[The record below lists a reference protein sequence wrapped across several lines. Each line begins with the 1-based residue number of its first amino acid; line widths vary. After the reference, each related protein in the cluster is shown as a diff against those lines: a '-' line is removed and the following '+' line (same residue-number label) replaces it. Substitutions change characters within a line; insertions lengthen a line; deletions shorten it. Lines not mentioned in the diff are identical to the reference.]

1 MGEATP
7 GSSPQGRC
15 ADAAGPS
22 PEGARPRTPPQ
33 MPRGARPRT
42 PRASAYGGRPA
53 PRVRRSRSRHGCGG
67 HSGAT
72 GAGRP
77 HQHVRFSCS
86 YSVPGT
92 SSACF
97 VQQTPIGR
105 HQESH
110 CGGEA
115 PSRLAKPLVSFCSL
129 REFPRAAHLSPRRMS
144 TYRSLLRKS
153 AVFGNQMRIR
163 VPYRGA
169 SCAKDGACLKKLA
182 NSNAPNGGLGMLD
195 GAVPTPVG
203 CFAFWLSGK
212 SLMGSGIVRQ
222 SGHE

>member
-7 GSSPQGRC
+7 APSPQGRC

-22 PEGARPRTPPQ
+22 PEAPARGR
-33 MPRGARPRT
+33 RG
-42 PRASAYGGRPA
+42 RAPMAGGR
-53 PRVRRSRSRHGCGG
+53 RHGCGG
-67 HSGAT
+67 HGRAT

-110 CGGEA
+110 RGGEA
-115 PSRLAKPLVSFCSL
+115 PSRLTKPLVSFCSS
-129 REFPRAAHLSPRRMS
+129 REFPRVAHLSLRRMS

-153 AVFGNQMRIR
+153 KVFGNQMRIR
-163 VPYRGA
+163 VSIPRGVLRQ
-169 SCAKDGACLKKLA
+169 GRRLLKKLA
-182 NSNAPNGGLGMLD
+182 NNDAPNGGLGMLD
-195 GAVPTPVG
+195 GAAPAPVG

>member
-1 MGEATP
+1 MDEATP
-7 GSSPQGRC
+7 QARAPRRSPEDAPADAPRRPPE
-15 ADAAGPS
+15 DAAG
-22 PEGARPRTPPQ
+22 ERLWRAAGAT
-33 MPRGARPRT
+33 GAAVT
-42 PRASAYGGRPA
+42 AA
-53 PRVRRSRSRHGCGG
+53 PRVRRRLRHY
-67 HSGAT
+67 
-72 GAGRP
+72 P

-86 YSVPGT
+86 YSVPGI

-115 PSRLAKPLVSFCSL
+115 PSQLAKPLVSFFSS

-163 VPYRGA
+163 ISIPRGVLRQGRRLFEETCEQQRSQRRPWHAGWGRAGARRLFRFLAERKVP
-169 SCAKDGACLKKLA
+169 DGQRYCSAI
-182 NSNAPNGGLGMLD
+182 
-195 GAVPTPVG
+195 
-203 CFAFWLSGK
+203 
-212 SLMGSGIVRQ
+212 GS
-222 SGHE
+222 

>member
-1 MGEATP
+1 MP
-7 GSSPQGRC
+7 HGRGN
-15 ADAAGPS
+15 AGFEPS
-22 PEGARPRTPPQ
+22 GTLRGRRRPE
-33 MPRGARPRT
+33 PRG
-42 PRASAYGGRPA
+42 
-53 PRVRRSRSRHGCGG
+53 RHGCGG

-72 GAGRP
+72 GAAVP
-77 HQHVRFSCS
+77 EALSASTCQVLLILFS
-86 YSVPGT
+86 PGGGA

-115 PSRLAKPLVSFCSL
+115 PSRLAKPLVSFCSS
-129 REFPRAAHLSPRRMS
+129 REFPRVARLPLRRMS

-153 AVFGNQMRIR
+153 EVFGNQMRVQVAIR
-163 VPYRGA
+163 WGVLRQGRRL
-169 SCAKDGACLKKLA
+169 LKKLA
-182 NSNAPNGGLGMLD
+182 SNDAPNGGLGMLD
-195 GAVPTPVG
+195 GAAPAPVG

>member
-7 GSSPQGRC
+7 APSPQGRC

-22 PEGARPRTPPQ
+22 PEAPARGR
-33 MPRGARPRT
+33 RG
-42 PRASAYGGRPA
+42 RAPMAGGR
-53 PRVRRSRSRHGCGG
+53 RHGCGG
-67 HSGAT
+67 HGRAT

-115 PSRLAKPLVSFCSL
+115 PSRLAKPLVSFCSS
-129 REFPRAAHLSPRRMS
+129 REFPRVARLPLRRMS

-153 AVFGNQMRIR
+153 EVFGNQMRVQVAIR
-163 VPYRGA
+163 WGVLRQGRRL
-169 SCAKDGACLKKLA
+169 LKKLA
-182 NSNAPNGGLGMLD
+182 SNDAPNGGLGMLD
-195 GAVPTPVG
+195 GAAPAPVG

>member
-1 MGEATP
+1 M
-7 GSSPQGRC
+7 
-15 ADAAGPS
+15 
-22 PEGARPRTPPQ
+22 
-33 MPRGARPRT
+33 

-53 PRVRRSRSRHGCGG
+53 PRVRRLRSRHGCGG

-110 CGGEA
+110 RGGEA
-115 PSRLAKPLVSFCSL
+115 PSRLAKPLVSFCSS
-129 REFPRAAHLSPRRMS
+129 REFPRVARLPLRRMS

-153 AVFGNQMRIR
+153 EVFGNQMRVQVAIR
-163 VPYRGA
+163 WGVLRQGRRL
-169 SCAKDGACLKKLA
+169 LKKLA
-182 NSNAPNGGLGMLD
+182 SNDAPNGGLGMLD
-195 GAVPTPVG
+195 GAAPAPVG

>member
-7 GSSPQGRC
+7 APSPQGRC

-22 PEGARPRTPPQ
+22 PEAPARGR
-33 MPRGARPRT
+33 RG
-42 PRASAYGGRPA
+42 RAPMAGGR
-53 PRVRRSRSRHGCGG
+53 RHGCGG
-67 HSGAT
+67 HGRAT

-110 CGGEA
+110 RGGEA
-115 PSRLAKPLVSFCSL
+115 PSQLAKPLVSFCSS
-129 REFPRAAHLSPRRMS
+129 REFPRVAHLSLRRMS

-153 AVFGNQMRIR
+153 KVFGNQMRIR
-163 VPYRGA
+163 VSIPRGVLRQ
-169 SCAKDGACLKKLA
+169 GRRLLKKLA
-182 NSNAPNGGLGMLD
+182 SNDAPNGGLGMLD
-195 GAVPTPVG
+195 GAAPAPVG

>member
-1 MGEATP
+1 MP
-7 GSSPQGRC
+7 HGRGN
-15 ADAAGPS
+15 AAGPS
-22 PEGARPRTPPQ
+22 PEAPARGR
-33 MPRGARPRT
+33 RG
-42 PRASAYGGRPA
+42 RAPMAGGR
-53 PRVRRSRSRHGCGG
+53 RHGCGG

-97 VQQTPIGR
+97 VQQTPVGR

-110 CGGEA
+110 RDGETL
-115 PSRLAKPLVSFCSL
+115 SQLAKPLVSFCSS
-129 REFPRAAHLSPRRMS
+129 REFPRVARLPLRRMS

-153 AVFGNQMRIR
+153 EVFGNQMRIR
-163 VPYRGA
+163 VSIPRGVLRQ
-169 SCAKDGACLKKLA
+169 GRRLLKNLA
-182 NSNAPNGGLGMLD
+182 NNDAPNGGLGMLD
-195 GAVPTPVG
+195 GAAPAPVG

-212 SLMGSGIVRQ
+212 SLMGSGIVR
-222 SGHE
+222 

>member
-1 MGEATP
+1 MLR
-7 GSSPQGRC
+7 GRRR
-15 ADAAGPS
+15 
-22 PEGARPRTPPQ
+22 PE
-33 MPRGARPRT
+33 PRG
-42 PRASAYGGRPA
+42 
-53 PRVRRSRSRHGCGG
+53 RHGCGGHGRATGAGRPPEAAAGHAPMAGGRRIGRGG

-115 PSRLAKPLVSFCSL
+115 PSRLAKPLVSFCSS
-129 REFPRAAHLSPRRMS
+129 REFPRVARLPLRRMS

-153 AVFGNQMRIR
+153 KVFGNQMRVQVAIR
-163 VPYRGA
+163 WGVLRQGRRL
-169 SCAKDGACLKKLA
+169 LKKLA
-182 NSNAPNGGLGMLD
+182 NNDAPNGGLGMLD
-195 GAVPTPVG
+195 GAAPAPVG

-212 SLMGSGIVRQ
+212 SLMGSGIVR
-222 SGHE
+222 

>member
-1 MGEATP
+1 MP
-7 GSSPQGRC
+7 HGRGN
-15 ADAAGPS
+15 AGPES
-22 PEGARPRTPPQ
+22 SGTLRRRRRPE
-33 MPRGARPRT
+33 PRGARPRT

-53 PRVRRSRSRHGCGG
+53 PRVRRSRSRHGCGAPASTCQVLLILFSPG
-67 HSGAT
+67 GGA
-72 GAGRP
+72 
-77 HQHVRFSCS
+77 
-86 YSVPGT
+86 

-115 PSRLAKPLVSFCSL
+115 PSRLAKPLVSFCSS
-129 REFPRAAHLSPRRMS
+129 REFLRVARLPLRRMS

-153 AVFGNQMRIR
+153 EVFGNQMRVQVAIR
-163 VPYRGA
+163 WGVLRQGRRL
-169 SCAKDGACLKKLA
+169 LKKLA
-182 NSNAPNGGLGMLD
+182 SNDAPNGGLGMLD
-195 GAVPTPVG
+195 GAAPAPVG

>member
-1 MGEATP
+1 MAGGRRHGCGGHGRATGAGRPPEA
-7 GSSPQGRC
+7 
-15 ADAAGPS
+15 AAGHAPM
-22 PEGARPRTPPQ
+22 A
-33 MPRGARPRT
+33 
-42 PRASAYGGRPA
+42 GGR
-53 PRVRRSRSRHGCGG
+53 RHGCGG

-72 GAGRP
+72 GAAAP
-77 HQHVRFSCS
+77 EALSASTCQVLLILFS
-86 YSVPGT
+86 PGGGA

-115 PSRLAKPLVSFCSL
+115 PSRLAKPLVSFCSS
-129 REFPRAAHLSPRRMS
+129 REFPRVARLPLRRMS

-153 AVFGNQMRIR
+153 EVFGNQMRVQVAIR
-163 VPYRGA
+163 WGVLRQGRRL
-169 SCAKDGACLKKLA
+169 LKKLA
-182 NSNAPNGGLGMLD
+182 SNDAPNGGLGMLD
-195 GAVPTPVG
+195 GAAPAPVG

>member
-7 GSSPQGRC
+7 APSPQGRC

-22 PEGARPRTPPQ
+22 PEAPARGR
-33 MPRGARPRT
+33 RG
-42 PRASAYGGRPA
+42 RAPMAGGR
-53 PRVRRSRSRHGCGG
+53 RHGCGG
-67 HSGAT
+67 HGRAT

-77 HQHVRFSCS
+77 HQHVRVSGF
-86 YSVPGT
+86 YSVRGGA

-115 PSRLAKPLVSFCSL
+115 PSRLAKPLVSFCSS
-129 REFPRAAHLSPRRMS
+129 REFLRVARLPLRRMS

-153 AVFGNQMRIR
+153 EVFGNQMRVQVAIR
-163 VPYRGA
+163 WGVLRQGRRL
-169 SCAKDGACLKKLA
+169 LKKLA
-182 NSNAPNGGLGMLD
+182 SNDAPNGGRGMLD
-195 GAVPTPVG
+195 GAAPAPVG

>member
-1 MGEATP
+1 MRGRSCPMGEATP
-7 GSSPQGRC
+7 APSPQGRC

-22 PEGARPRTPPQ
+22 PEAPARGR
-33 MPRGARPRT
+33 RG
-42 PRASAYGGRPA
+42 RAPMAGGR
-53 PRVRRSRSRHGCGG
+53 RHGCGG
-67 HSGAT
+67 HGRAT

-110 CGGEA
+110 RGGEA
-115 PSRLAKPLVSFCSL
+115 PSQLAKPLVSFCSS
-129 REFPRAAHLSPRRMS
+129 REFPRVAHLSLRRMS

-153 AVFGNQMRIR
+153 KVFGNQMRIR
-163 VPYRGA
+163 VSIPRGVLRQGRRLFEETCEQQRSQRRPWHA
-169 SCAKDGACLKKLA
+169 GWGRAGARRLFRFLAERKVPDGQRYCSAI
-182 NSNAPNGGLGMLD
+182 
-195 GAVPTPVG
+195 
-203 CFAFWLSGK
+203 
-212 SLMGSGIVRQ
+212 GS
-222 SGHE
+222 

>member
-1 MGEATP
+1 MRGRSCPMGEATP
-7 GSSPQGRC
+7 APSPQGRC

-22 PEGARPRTPPQ
+22 PEGATGAAVTVAPRV
-33 MPRGARPRT
+33 RGARPRPPLAT
-42 PRASAYGGRPA
+42 RLWQAAGASGEAVTAA
-53 PRVRRSRSRHGCGG
+53 PRVRRRLRHY
-67 HSGAT
+67 
-72 GAGRP
+72 P

-110 CGGEA
+110 RGGEA
-115 PSRLAKPLVSFCSL
+115 PSQLAKPLVSFCSS
-129 REFPRAAHLSPRRMS
+129 REFPRVARLPLRRMS

-153 AVFGNQMRIR
+153 KVFGNQMRVQVAIR
-163 VPYRGA
+163 WGVLRQGRRL
-169 SCAKDGACLKKLA
+169 LKKLA
-182 NSNAPNGGLGMLD
+182 SNDAPNGGLGMLD
-195 GAVPTPVG
+195 GAAPAPVG

-212 SLMGSGIVRQ
+212 SLMGSGIVR
-222 SGHE
+222 